1 MASFSHTSVLYHE
14 TVDGLNLK
22 ENGVYVDCTLGG
34 GGHSALLLSRLKQCR
49 LIALDQDAQAIA
61 NARERFAGESR
72 IELVRSN
79 FEQVGSVLDALAPD
93 GIDGVMIDLGVSS
106 HQLDTPERG
115 FSYHYDAVLDM
126 RMDQDA
132 ALTAKAVVN
141 GYSQSELCRIL
152 KEYGEVDEIEICGL
166 CTDICV
172 ISNAI
177 ILKSAFPD
185 AKVIVDGKCS
195 AGVTMES
202 HNNALNAMRAVQ
214 IEIKA

>member
-1 MASFSHTSVLYHE
+1 MCITRSI
-14 TVDGLNLK
+14 
-22 ENGVYVDCTLGG
+22 
-34 GGHSALLLSRLKQCR
+34 RLKPYAEK
-49 LIALDQDAQAIA
+49 IVDKPTFGAVAL
-61 NARERFAGESR
+61 
-72 IELVRSN
+72 
-79 FEQVGSVLDALAPD
+79 PD
-93 GIDGVMIDLGVSS
+93 
-106 HQLDTPERG
+106 
-115 FSYHYDAVLDM
+115 
-126 RMDQDA
+126 
-132 ALTAKAVVN
+132 
-141 GYSQSELCRIL
+141 IL

-177 ILKSAFPD
+177 ILKSSFPD